1 MHKNESESPFFSFIV
16 YSKKSTIQK
25 HEQYSWLL
33 HSFSFNHCFYI
44 WKWFYI
50 VNNTIFDSNFVY
62 LYFHCKCLTCTSA
75 LLGTPRSILMDDL
88 GISQYGMKT
97 IRYGVTQTKSSIF
110 VGLSSEL
117 SMFIFLFNFYRV
129 TIYKYILTKK
139 YNHLLLF
146 LFK

>member
-1 MHKNESESPFFSFIV
+1 MHKNESDSPFFSFIV

-44 WKWFYI
+44 WKWFYS

-62 LYFHCKCLTCTSA
+62 LYFHCKCLTSP

-88 GISQYGMKT
+88 GISHYGMKN
-97 IRYGVTQTKSSIF
+97 IRYSVTQTKSSIF
-110 VGLSSEL
+110 VDLSNEL

-129 TIYKYILTKK
+129 TIYKYILTKNIIICFYFSANK
-139 YNHLLLF
+139 I
-146 LFK
+146 